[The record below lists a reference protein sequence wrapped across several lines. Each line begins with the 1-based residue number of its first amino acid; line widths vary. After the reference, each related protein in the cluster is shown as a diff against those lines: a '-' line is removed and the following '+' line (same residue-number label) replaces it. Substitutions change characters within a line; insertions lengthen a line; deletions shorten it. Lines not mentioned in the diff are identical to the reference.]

1 MLETSE
7 GCFFSLELYR
17 DVSLEWQITIYLAKA
32 VHIENEKKKKVID
45 FICFET
51 QNIYCFMNLF
61 KT

>member
-1 MLETSE
+1 MLETNE
-7 GCFFSLELYR
+7 GCFFSLELYK

-32 VHIENEKKKKVID
+32 VDIENEKKKKVID

-51 QNIYCFMNLF
+51 QNKYCFTNLF